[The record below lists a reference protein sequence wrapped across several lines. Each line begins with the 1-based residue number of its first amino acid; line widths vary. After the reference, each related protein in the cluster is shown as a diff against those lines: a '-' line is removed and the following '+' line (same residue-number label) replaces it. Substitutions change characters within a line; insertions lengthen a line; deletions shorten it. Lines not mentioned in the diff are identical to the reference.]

1 MQDIFVKFAYLLES
15 STLYINIRNFTDKL
29 LNDTRYKGKRYFD
42 FLMIFFVLSTIG
54 ILIYEVNHPAM
65 HYLNDYETLVIYV
78 FVFEWLGRLWTS
90 SNSHKCII
98 EDYEKS
104 QLRNHKF
111 SLGFT
116 LKKIIKD
123 KFGFIFSPMSLID
136 LMAILPS
143 YRPLRVFRILM
154 LFRLFKLLRYANSVK
169 QFAEVF
175 KDKKFEL
182 LTLIIIFSMAVVFGS
197 TIIFIYEG
205 GGINPNIHNY
215 FDAIYWSV
223 ITISTVGFGD
233 ISPITIEGRVMT
245 LFLVIVGLSIL
256 AFFTSI
262 VTTALEVKLVSIKEN
277 KIIKEANSI
286 NDFILICG
294 YGQMGKV
301 LVKELSKIKQKF
313 IVVDFKEEAVA
324 HAYSQQIMS
333 IQGDATDPEF
343 LETLGIQKGAKA
355 VVAITNSDSVN
366 VAITLA
372 SRVLNPNIFIIARV
386 NNAKMKDKLLLA
398 GANQVVVANDITA
411 LVASEYLGQP
421 IAYEA
426 ISDILLHSENA
437 VLEELT
443 VLENSKLIGKT
454 LDKLD
459 NSHFNLTILGIMQ
472 NNRNFIFNPK
482 KDEYIVQKGDIL
494 IVIGFADSITYFKQN
509 FFANKVIKND

>member
-1 MQDIFVKFAYLLES
+1 
-15 STLYINIRNFTDKL
+15 
-29 LNDTRYKGKRYFD
+29 
-42 FLMIFFVLSTIG
+42 
-54 ILIYEVNHPAM
+54 
-65 HYLNDYETLVIYV
+65 
-78 FVFEWLGRLWTS
+78 
-90 SNSHKCII
+90 
-98 EDYEKS
+98 
-104 QLRNHKF
+104 
-111 SLGFT
+111 
-116 LKKIIKD
+116 
-123 KFGFIFSPMSLID
+123 
-136 LMAILPS
+136 
-143 YRPLRVFRILM
+143 
-154 LFRLFKLLRYANSVK
+154 
-169 QFAEVF
+169 
-175 KDKKFEL
+175 
-182 LTLIIIFSMAVVFGS
+182 
-197 TIIFIYEG
+197 
-205 GGINPNIHNY
+205 
-215 FDAIYWSV
+215 
-223 ITISTVGFGD
+223 
-233 ISPITIEGRVMT
+233 
-245 LFLVIVGLSIL
+245 
-256 AFFTSI
+256 
-262 VTTALEVKLVSIKEN
+262 
-277 KIIKEANSI
+277 
-286 NDFILICG
+286 
-294 YGQMGKV
+294 
-301 LVKELSKIKQKF
+301 
-313 IVVDFKEEAVA
+313 VVDFKEEAVA

-509 FFANKVIKND
+509 FFANKVIRND